1 MTKIERALSG
11 IITAIEEGM
20 YGPKMKA
27 RMSDLEKQKAETAA
41 RLTTAEPPLLDV
53 NPTIAKAYR
62 RRVE

>member
-1 MTKIERALSG
+1 
-11 IITAIEEGM
+11 
-20 YGPKMKA
+20 MKA
-27 RMSDLEKQKAETAA
+27 RVSDLEKQKTETAA